1 MKRDTSTVSIFPDSK
16 PDMPNR
22 PMTLFTEMIGFTR
35 IIPTARLIGMCGII
49 AWERSAGRKPQEGN
63 DG

>member
-1 MKRDTSTVSIFPDSK
+1 MKQDTLTVSIFRIVK
-16 PDMPNR
+16 PDMPKQAHDF
-22 PMTLFTEMIGFTR
+22 FTKMIGFTR

-49 AWERSAGRKPQEGN
+49 AWERSAGRKPQKGS

>member
-1 MKRDTSTVSIFPDSK
+1 MKRDTSTVSIFLDSK

-22 PMTLFTEMIGFTR
+22 PMTHFTGMISFTS
-35 IIPTARLIGMCGII
+35 IIPITRLIGMCGII
-49 AWERSAGRKPQEGN
+49 AWERSADRKPQEGS